1 MLAGLLSPGG
11 DIISFLSIAMDSN
24 QKYIF
29 EENPTWQ
36 NSEKKRRAIM
46 AANRKFWILVT
57 LYLIYLMSI
66 WLLTIV
72 VMTKLLWCHNLSLK
86 IVGTN
91 NSAGTDLMALQGHQE
106 FPLSLMHT
114 SYNFF
119 KKINKIYISFNSYP

>member
-46 AANRKFWILVT
+46 AANGKFWILVT
-57 LYLIYLMSI
+57 LYLIYLMLI

-72 VMTKLLWCHNLSLK
+72 VMTKLL
-86 IVGTN
+86 
-91 NSAGTDLMALQGHQE
+91 
-106 FPLSLMHT
+106 
-114 SYNFF
+114 
-119 KKINKIYISFNSYP
+119 

>member
-29 EENPTWQ
+29 EENPPWH
-36 NSEKKRRAIM
+36 NSKITRRAIM

-57 LYLIYLMSI
+57 LYLIYLELI

-72 VMTKLLWCHNLSLK
+72 VMMKLL
-86 IVGTN
+86 
-91 NSAGTDLMALQGHQE
+91 
-106 FPLSLMHT
+106 
-114 SYNFF
+114 
-119 KKINKIYISFNSYP
+119 